1 MARENE
7 LDLWK
12 QWRKTKD
19 PEVLQHLIKSMD
31 PIILG
36 RAAQFRTAPI
46 PQSAIEAEARKQAVS
61 AFETF
66 NPDRGAQLGT
76 HVNNYL
82 RKVYRYVTTYQNIGR
97 VPESRVAKIDLFQK
111 TKQYMSESKG
121 REPSAVELADELKWS
136 KREVG
141 RMELE
146 LRKDLG
152 LEASFGDMGFN
163 ELSSSADLLNYGYY
177 ELTPEEQNV
186 LDYTLGKHGKPALK
200 MSDIATRMG
209 KTVRQ
214 VGLIKNRV
222 IKKFK
227 RFG

>member
-1 MARENE
+1 
-7 LDLWK
+7 
-12 QWRKTKD
+12 
-19 PEVLQHLIKSMD
+19 
-31 PIILG
+31 
-36 RAAQFRTAPI
+36 
-46 PQSAIEAEARKQAVS
+46 
-61 AFETF
+61 
-66 NPDRGAQLGT
+66 
-76 HVNNYL
+76 
-82 RKVYRYVTTYQNIGR
+82 
-97 VPESRVAKIDLFQK
+97 
-111 TKQYMSESKG
+111 
-121 REPSAVELADELKWS
+121 
-136 KREVG
+136 
-141 RMELE
+141 MELE